1 MATVCSRR
9 LFSAASQRRCSG
21 QVTHFEDHGLVY
33 HNGTGAAMAAGGF
46 ESRFHMAV
54 GESEA
59 SLLGVV
65 YTEEGVM
72 TAAPYKVVEPE
83 HCKLQDA
90 LRAGCA
96 VSSCSAATVWAG
108 VFEGTGLRADDVF
121 GAASFNERIPGG
133 ASGHETD
140 KRSPSSPP
148 GTKLLAKGMNPL
160 AKWTPLENDAPVS
173 GQNAGYGHGGGG
185 EMIYYDTDSGGAC
198 FSAGSITWPTAL
210 LCEPSVSAITKNVLN
225 KFSQ

>member
-33 HNGTGAAMAAGGF
+33 HNGTGAAMTAGGF

-83 HCKLQDA
+83 HCEDLARMFDA
-90 LRAGCA
+90 DGNGVLDRREFCDFAIFVFA
-96 VSSCSAATVWAG
+96 V
-108 VFEGTGLRADDVF
+108 
-121 GAASFNERIPGG
+121 
-133 ASGHETD
+133 
-140 KRSPSSPP
+140 K
-148 GTKLLAKGMNPL
+148 
-160 AKWTPLENDAPVS
+160 
-173 GQNAGYGHGGGG
+173 
-185 EMIYYDTDSGGAC
+185 
-198 FSAGSITWPTAL
+198 
-210 LCEPSVSAITKNVLN
+210 
-225 KFSQ
+225 

>member
-1 MATVCSRR
+1 MATACSRR

-83 HCKLQDA
+83 HCKL
-90 LRAGCA
+90 
-96 VSSCSAATVWAG
+96 
-108 VFEGTGLRADDVF
+108 
-121 GAASFNERIPGG
+121 
-133 ASGHETD
+133 
-140 KRSPSSPP
+140 
-148 GTKLLAKGMNPL
+148 
-160 AKWTPLENDAPVS
+160 
-173 GQNAGYGHGGGG
+173 
-185 EMIYYDTDSGGAC
+185 
-198 FSAGSITWPTAL
+198 L
-210 LCEPSVSAITKNVLN
+210 LCEQRR
-225 KFSQ
+225 FQ

>member
-1 MATVCSRR
+1 MYLGGNGVNCEVRAWRPFAAGVSSR
-9 LFSAASQRRCSG
+9 ASQRRCSG

-83 HCKLQDA
+83 HCKLLLC
-90 LRAGCA
+90 LR
-96 VSSCSAATVWAG
+96 
-108 VFEGTGLRADDVF
+108 
-121 GAASFNERIPGG
+121 AASFPAAQE
-133 ASGHETD
+133 
-140 KRSPSSPP
+140 
-148 GTKLLAKGMNPL
+148 
-160 AKWTPLENDAPVS
+160 
-173 GQNAGYGHGGGG
+173 
-185 EMIYYDTDSGGAC
+185 
-198 FSAGSITWPTAL
+198 
-210 LCEPSVSAITKNVLN
+210 
-225 KFSQ
+225 